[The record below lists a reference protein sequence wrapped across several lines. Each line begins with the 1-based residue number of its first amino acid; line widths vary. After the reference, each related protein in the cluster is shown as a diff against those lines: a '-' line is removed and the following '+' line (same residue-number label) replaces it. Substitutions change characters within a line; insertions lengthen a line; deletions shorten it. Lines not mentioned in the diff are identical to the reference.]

1 MKTRRFIISAI
12 ALICTMGGAW
22 ASSIPGTLPGL
33 FTINVSGEKVVF
45 SQGNLQYQASTNT
58 WRFAE
63 HQYDYIG
70 NVDGNTSP
78 SSSQAEWIDYFNWGT
93 SGYNHGANCYQ
104 PWSTS
109 TSRSDYYAYGSNSKN
124 LYDAKDDGTMRGQAD
139 WGYNAISNG
148 GNAENIGW
156 RTLTKEEWAYIINS
170 RSGDYRYA
178 KGTVHN
184 KNGFIIFPDGF
195 TLPEGISITNANTSD
210 AGYTSYSDDD
220 WAALETNGCVFLPAT
235 GMRNRTSVYE
245 TGSVGNYWSSSYMNN
260 DRVYNIRFDGSSLK
274 IENDGDRQNGF
285 PVRLVK
291 ASLDQ
296 DNGGYY
302 LIGCVQDWKDF
313 ATLVETTPMANAK
326 MTADID
332 LSTDVTMVG
341 TKSIPY
347 QGTFDGQGHKLTV
360 NWSVNGGG
368 DGVAPFRYVSGATIQ
383 KLHVDGIISATG
395 SDQRGAAS
403 IVAFS
408 KGSTTTTINE
418 CWGSVSLTCYDTM
431 GGLFSVAYETSTV
444 NITDCLFSGTIN
456 PTHYGQ
462 GFCAGLASQAM
473 KDGSNVPTINITRGL
488 YLGKYTGS
496 TENCYNFVRMDRPD
510 LFGTHTITDCYY
522 KDAYGTAQGTQVSTE
537 QLADGTVTNGL
548 NNGRTGDEAPWIQ
561 DPVTNL
567 PMLKSFVSKNSGIS
581 TGFIP
586 IENGK
591 LEMENEAN
599 GWYSISGQ
607 KLKGKPTAKGIYIR
621 KGKKVIIN

>member
-78 SSSQAEWIDYFNWGT
+78 SSSQTEWIDYFNWGT

-220 WAALETNGCVFLPAT
+220 WAALEKNGCVFLPAT

-332 LSTDVTMVG
+332 LGTDQTMLG
-341 TKSIPY
+341 SIEQPY
-347 QGTFDGQGHKLTV
+347 SGTFDGQGFSLTV
-360 NWSVNGGG
+360 QLNSTL
-368 DGVAPFRYVSGATIQ
+368 DGVAPFRRIDNTTIKNLAVAGTITGGIHCSGLVGGVPENSEYNLISNVMVSATITT
-383 KLHVDGIISATG
+383 TG
-395 SDQRGAAS
+395 SHCGGILGHGGSTLNTTIQDCLFNGTINGRDGGSTVGVIWGWQTYGKANITSCLENGTYTNCSSFDPVFMAYSAGAVINSTYYVTGNSTNGTQA
-403 IVAFS
+403 
-408 KGSTTTTINE
+408 TTTTL
-418 CWGSVSLTCYDTM
+418 S
-431 GGLFSVAYETSTV
+431 
-444 NITDCLFSGTIN
+444 
-456 PTHYGQ
+456 
-462 GFCAGLASQAM
+462 
-473 KDGSNVPTINITRGL
+473 
-488 YLGKYTGS
+488 
-496 TENCYNFVRMDRPD
+496 
-510 LFGTHTITDCYY
+510 
-522 KDAYGTAQGTQVSTE
+522 
-537 QLADGTVTNGL
+537 DGTVTSGL
-548 NNGRTGDEAPWIQ
+548 NADRTGDNAPWIQ

-567 PMLKSFVSKNSGIS
+567 PILKSFVSNNSGIS
-581 TGFIP
+581 TGEAIQVHSSKFIVQS
-586 IENGK
+586 ES
-591 LEMENEAN
+591 
-599 GWYSISGQ
+599 WYSISGQ
-607 KLKGKPTAKGIYIR
+607 KLSGKPTAKGIYIR
-621 KGKKVIIN
+621 NGKKIIVK

>member
-1 MKTRRFIISAI
+1 MNTRRFIISAI

-78 SSSQAEWIDYFNWGT
+78 SSSQIEWIDYFNWGT

-332 LSTDVTMVG
+332 LGTDQTMLG
-341 TKSIPY
+341 SIEQPY
-347 QGTFDGQGHKLTV
+347 SGTFDGQGFSLTV
-360 NWSVNGGG
+360 QLNSTL
-368 DGVAPFRYVSGATIQ
+368 DGVAPFRRIDNTTIKNLAVAGTITGGIHCSGLVGGVPENSEYNLISNVMVSATITT
-383 KLHVDGIISATG
+383 TG
-395 SDQRGAAS
+395 SHCGGILGHGGSTLNTTIQDCLFNGTINGRDGGSTVGVIWGWQTYGNSNITSCLENGTYTNCSSFDPVFMAYSAGAVINSTYYVTGNSTNGTQA
-403 IVAFS
+403 
-408 KGSTTTTINE
+408 TTTTL
-418 CWGSVSLTCYDTM
+418 S
-431 GGLFSVAYETSTV
+431 
-444 NITDCLFSGTIN
+444 
-456 PTHYGQ
+456 
-462 GFCAGLASQAM
+462 
-473 KDGSNVPTINITRGL
+473 
-488 YLGKYTGS
+488 
-496 TENCYNFVRMDRPD
+496 
-510 LFGTHTITDCYY
+510 
-522 KDAYGTAQGTQVSTE
+522 
-537 QLADGTVTNGL
+537 DGTVTSGL
-548 NNGRTGDEAPWIQ
+548 NADRTGDNAPWIQ

-567 PMLKSFVSKNSGIS
+567 PILKSFVSNNSGIS
-581 TGFIP
+581 TGEAIQVHSSKFIVQS
-586 IENGK
+586 ES
-591 LEMENEAN
+591 
-599 GWYSISGQ
+599 WYSISGQ
-607 KLKGKPTAKGIYIR
+607 KLSGKPTAKGIYIR
-621 KGKKVIIN
+621 DGKKIIVK

>member
-78 SSSQAEWIDYFNWGT
+78 SSSQTEWIDYFNWGT

-220 WAALETNGCVFLPAT
+220 WAALEKNGCVFLPAT

-332 LSTDVTMVG
+332 LGTDQTMLG
-341 TKSIPY
+341 SIEQPY
-347 QGTFDGQGHKLTV
+347 SGTFDGQGFSLTV
-360 NWSVNGGG
+360 QLNSTL
-368 DGVAPFRYVSGATIQ
+368 DGVAPFRRIDNTTIKNLAVAGTITGGIHCSGLVGGVPENSEYNLISNVMVSATITT
-383 KLHVDGIISATG
+383 TG
-395 SDQRGAAS
+395 SHCGGILGHGGSTLNTTIQDCLFNGTINGRDGGSTVGVIWGWQTYGKANITSCLENGTYTNCSSFDPVFMAYSAGAVINSTYYVTGNSTNGTQA
-403 IVAFS
+403 
-408 KGSTTTTINE
+408 TTTTL
-418 CWGSVSLTCYDTM
+418 S
-431 GGLFSVAYETSTV
+431 
-444 NITDCLFSGTIN
+444 
-456 PTHYGQ
+456 
-462 GFCAGLASQAM
+462 
-473 KDGSNVPTINITRGL
+473 
-488 YLGKYTGS
+488 
-496 TENCYNFVRMDRPD
+496 
-510 LFGTHTITDCYY
+510 
-522 KDAYGTAQGTQVSTE
+522 
-537 QLADGTVTNGL
+537 DGTVTSGL
-548 NNGRTGDEAPWIQ
+548 NADRTGDNAPWIQ
-561 DPVTNL
+561 DPVNNL
-567 PMLKSFVSKNSGIS
+567 PILKSFVSNNSGIS
-581 TGFIP
+581 TGEAIQVHSSKFIVQS
-586 IENGK
+586 ES
-591 LEMENEAN
+591 
-599 GWYSISGQ
+599 WYSISGQ
-607 KLKGKPTAKGIYIR
+607 KLSGKPTAKGIYIR
-621 KGKKVIIN
+621 NGKKIIVK

>member
-78 SSSQAEWIDYFNWGT
+78 SSSQTEWIDYFNWGT

-332 LSTDVTMVG
+332 LGTDQTMLG
-341 TKSIPY
+341 SIEQPY
-347 QGTFDGQGHKLTV
+347 SGTFDGQGFSLTV
-360 NWSVNGGG
+360 QLNSTL
-368 DGVAPFRYVSGATIQ
+368 DGVAPFRRIDNTTIKNLAVAGTITGGIHCSGLVGGVPENSEYNLISNVMVSATITT
-383 KLHVDGIISATG
+383 TG
-395 SDQRGAAS
+395 SHCGGILGHGGSTLNTTIQDCLFNGTINGRDGGSTVGVIWGWQTYGKANITSCLENGTYTNCSSFDPVFMAYSAGAVINSTYYVTGNSTNGTQA
-403 IVAFS
+403 
-408 KGSTTTTINE
+408 TTTTL
-418 CWGSVSLTCYDTM
+418 S
-431 GGLFSVAYETSTV
+431 
-444 NITDCLFSGTIN
+444 
-456 PTHYGQ
+456 
-462 GFCAGLASQAM
+462 
-473 KDGSNVPTINITRGL
+473 
-488 YLGKYTGS
+488 
-496 TENCYNFVRMDRPD
+496 
-510 LFGTHTITDCYY
+510 
-522 KDAYGTAQGTQVSTE
+522 
-537 QLADGTVTNGL
+537 DGTVTSGL
-548 NNGRTGDEAPWIQ
+548 NADRTGDNAPWIQ

-567 PMLKSFVSKNSGIS
+567 PILKSFVSNNSGIS
-581 TGFIP
+581 TGEAIQVHSSKFIVQS
-586 IENGK
+586 ES
-591 LEMENEAN
+591 
-599 GWYSISGQ
+599 WYSISGQ
-607 KLKGKPTAKGIYIR
+607 KLSGKPTAKGIYIR
-621 KGKKVIIN
+621 DGKKIIVK

>member
-78 SSSQAEWIDYFNWGT
+78 SSSQTEWIDYFNWGT

-245 TGSVGNYWSSSYMNN
+245 IGSVGNYWSSSYMNN

-332 LSTDVTMVG
+332 LGTDQTMLG
-341 TKSIPY
+341 SIEQPY
-347 QGTFDGQGHKLTV
+347 SGTFDGQGFSLTV
-360 NWSVNGGG
+360 QLNSTL
-368 DGVAPFRYVSGATIQ
+368 DGVAPFRRIDNTTIKNLAVAGTITGGIHCSGLVGGVPENSEYNLISNVMVSATITT
-383 KLHVDGIISATG
+383 TG
-395 SDQRGAAS
+395 SHCGGILGHGGSTLNTTIQDCLFNGTINGRDGGSTVGVIWGWQTYGKANITSCLENGTYTNCSSFDPVFMAYSAGAVINSTYYVTGNSTNGTQA
-403 IVAFS
+403 
-408 KGSTTTTINE
+408 TTTTL
-418 CWGSVSLTCYDTM
+418 S
-431 GGLFSVAYETSTV
+431 
-444 NITDCLFSGTIN
+444 
-456 PTHYGQ
+456 
-462 GFCAGLASQAM
+462 
-473 KDGSNVPTINITRGL
+473 
-488 YLGKYTGS
+488 
-496 TENCYNFVRMDRPD
+496 
-510 LFGTHTITDCYY
+510 
-522 KDAYGTAQGTQVSTE
+522 
-537 QLADGTVTNGL
+537 DGTVTSGL
-548 NNGRTGDEAPWIQ
+548 NADRTGDNAPWIQ

-567 PMLKSFVSKNSGIS
+567 PILKSFVSNNSGIS
-581 TGFIP
+581 TGEAIQVHSSKFIVQS
-586 IENGK
+586 ES
-591 LEMENEAN
+591 
-599 GWYSISGQ
+599 WYSISGQ
-607 KLKGKPTAKGIYIR
+607 KLSGKPTAKGIYIR
-621 KGKKVIIN
+621 NGKKIIVK

>member
-332 LSTDVTMVG
+332 LGTDQTMLG
-341 TKSIPY
+341 SIEQPY
-347 QGTFDGQGHKLTV
+347 SGTFDGQGFSLTV
-360 NWSVNGGG
+360 QLNSTL
-368 DGVAPFRYVSGATIQ
+368 DGVAPFRRIDNTTIKNLAVAGTITGGIHCSGLVGGVPENSEYNLISNVMVSATITT
-383 KLHVDGIISATG
+383 TG
-395 SDQRGAAS
+395 SHCGGILGHGGSTLNTTIQDCLFNGTINGRDGGSTVGVIWGWQTYGKANITSCLENGTYTNCSSFDPVFMAYSAGAVINSTYYVTGNSTNGTQA
-403 IVAFS
+403 
-408 KGSTTTTINE
+408 TTTTL
-418 CWGSVSLTCYDTM
+418 S
-431 GGLFSVAYETSTV
+431 
-444 NITDCLFSGTIN
+444 
-456 PTHYGQ
+456 
-462 GFCAGLASQAM
+462 
-473 KDGSNVPTINITRGL
+473 
-488 YLGKYTGS
+488 
-496 TENCYNFVRMDRPD
+496 
-510 LFGTHTITDCYY
+510 
-522 KDAYGTAQGTQVSTE
+522 
-537 QLADGTVTNGL
+537 DGTVTSGL
-548 NNGRTGDEAPWIQ
+548 NADRTGDEAPWIQ

-581 TGFIP
+581 TGEAIQVHSSKFIVQS
-586 IENGK
+586 ES
-591 LEMENEAN
+591 
-599 GWYSISGQ
+599 WYSISGQ
-607 KLKGKPTAKGIYIR
+607 KLSGKPTAKGIYIR
-621 KGKKVIIN
+621 DGKKIIVK

>member
-78 SSSQAEWIDYFNWGT
+78 SSSQKEWIDYFNWGT

-220 WAALETNGCVFLPAT
+220 WAALEKNGCVFLPAT

-332 LSTDVTMVG
+332 LGTDQTMLG
-341 TKSIPY
+341 SIEQPY
-347 QGTFDGQGHKLTV
+347 SGTFDGQGFSLTV
-360 NWSVNGGG
+360 QLNSTL
-368 DGVAPFRYVSGATIQ
+368 DGVAPFRRIDNTTIKNLAVAGTITGGIHCSGLVGGVPENSEYNLISNVMVSATITT
-383 KLHVDGIISATG
+383 TG
-395 SDQRGAAS
+395 SHCGGILGHGGSTLNTTIQDCLFNGTINGRDGGSTVGVIWGWQTYGKANITSCLENGTYTNCSSFDPVFMAYSAGAVINSTYYVTGNSTNGTQA
-403 IVAFS
+403 
-408 KGSTTTTINE
+408 TTTTL
-418 CWGSVSLTCYDTM
+418 SD
-431 GGLFSVAYETSTV
+431 
-444 NITDCLFSGTIN
+444 GTI
-456 PTHYGQ
+456 T
-462 GFCAGLASQAM
+462 S
-473 KDGSNVPTINITRGL
+473 
-488 YLGKYTGS
+488 
-496 TENCYNFVRMDRPD
+496 
-510 LFGTHTITDCYY
+510 
-522 KDAYGTAQGTQVSTE
+522 
-537 QLADGTVTNGL
+537 GL
-548 NNGRTGDEAPWIQ
+548 NADRTGDNAPWIQ

-567 PMLKSFVSKNSGIS
+567 PILKSFVSNNSGIS
-581 TGFIP
+581 TGEAIQVHSSKFIVQS
-586 IENGK
+586 ES
-591 LEMENEAN
+591 
-599 GWYSISGQ
+599 WYSISGQ
-607 KLKGKPTAKGIYIR
+607 KLSGKPTAKGIYIR
-621 KGKKVIIN
+621 NGKKIIVK

>member
-332 LSTDVTMVG
+332 LGTDQTMLG
-341 TKSIPY
+341 SIEQPY
-347 QGTFDGQGHKLTV
+347 SGTFDGQGFSLTV
-360 NWSVNGGG
+360 QLNSTL
-368 DGVAPFRYVSGATIQ
+368 DGVAPFRRIDNTTIKNLAVAGTITGGIHCSGLVGGVPENSEYNLISNVMVSATITT
-383 KLHVDGIISATG
+383 TG
-395 SDQRGAAS
+395 SHCGGILGHGGSTLNTTIQDCLFNGTINGRDGGSTVGVIWGWQTYGKANITSCLENGTYTNCSSFDPVFMAYSAGAVINSTYYVTGNSTNGTQA
-403 IVAFS
+403 
-408 KGSTTTTINE
+408 TTTTL
-418 CWGSVSLTCYDTM
+418 S
-431 GGLFSVAYETSTV
+431 
-444 NITDCLFSGTIN
+444 
-456 PTHYGQ
+456 
-462 GFCAGLASQAM
+462 
-473 KDGSNVPTINITRGL
+473 
-488 YLGKYTGS
+488 
-496 TENCYNFVRMDRPD
+496 
-510 LFGTHTITDCYY
+510 
-522 KDAYGTAQGTQVSTE
+522 
-537 QLADGTVTNGL
+537 DGTVTSGL
-548 NNGRTGDEAPWIQ
+548 NADRTGDNAPWIQ

-567 PMLKSFVSKNSGIS
+567 PILKSFVSNNSGIS
-581 TGFIP
+581 TGEAIQVHSSKFIVQS
-586 IENGK
+586 ES
-591 LEMENEAN
+591 
-599 GWYSISGQ
+599 WYSISGQ
-607 KLKGKPTAKGIYIR
+607 KLSGKPTAKGIYIR
-621 KGKKVIIN
+621 NGKKIIVK

>member
-332 LSTDVTMVG
+332 LGTDQTMLG
-341 TKSIPY
+341 SIEQPY
-347 QGTFDGQGHKLTV
+347 SGTFDGQGFSLTV
-360 NWSVNGGG
+360 QLNSTL
-368 DGVAPFRYVSGATIQ
+368 DGVAPFRRIDNTTIKNLAVAGTITGGIHCSGLVGGVPENSEYNLISNVMVSATITT
-383 KLHVDGIISATG
+383 TG
-395 SDQRGAAS
+395 SHCGGILGHGGSTLNTTIQDCLFNGTINGRDGGSTVGVIWGWQTYGKANITSCLENGTYTNCSSFDPVFMAYSAGAVINSTYYVTGNSTNGTQA
-403 IVAFS
+403 
-408 KGSTTTTINE
+408 TTTTL
-418 CWGSVSLTCYDTM
+418 S
-431 GGLFSVAYETSTV
+431 
-444 NITDCLFSGTIN
+444 
-456 PTHYGQ
+456 
-462 GFCAGLASQAM
+462 
-473 KDGSNVPTINITRGL
+473 
-488 YLGKYTGS
+488 
-496 TENCYNFVRMDRPD
+496 
-510 LFGTHTITDCYY
+510 
-522 KDAYGTAQGTQVSTE
+522 
-537 QLADGTVTNGL
+537 DGTVTSGL
-548 NNGRTGDEAPWIQ
+548 NADRTGDNAPWIQ

-567 PMLKSFVSKNSGIS
+567 PILKSFVSNNSGIS
-581 TGFIP
+581 TGEAIQVHSSKFIVQS
-586 IENGK
+586 ES
-591 LEMENEAN
+591 
-599 GWYSISGQ
+599 WYSISGQ
-607 KLKGKPTAKGIYIR
+607 KLSGKPTAKGIYIR
-621 KGKKVIIN
+621 DGKKIIVK

>member
-124 LYDAKDDGTMRGQAD
+124 LYDAKDDGTMRGRAD

-332 LSTDVTMVG
+332 LGTDQTMLG
-341 TKSIPY
+341 SIEQPY
-347 QGTFDGQGHKLTV
+347 SGTFDGQGFSLTV
-360 NWSVNGGG
+360 QLNSTL
-368 DGVAPFRYVSGATIQ
+368 DGVAPFRRIDNTTIKNLAVAGTITGGIHCSGLVGGVPENSEYNLISNVMVSATITT
-383 KLHVDGIISATG
+383 TG
-395 SDQRGAAS
+395 SHCGGILGHGGSTLNTTIQDCLFNGTINGRDGGSTVGVIWGWQTYGKANITSCLENGTYTNCSSFDPVFMAYSAGAVINSTYYVTGNSTNGTQA
-403 IVAFS
+403 
-408 KGSTTTTINE
+408 TTTTL
-418 CWGSVSLTCYDTM
+418 S
-431 GGLFSVAYETSTV
+431 
-444 NITDCLFSGTIN
+444 
-456 PTHYGQ
+456 
-462 GFCAGLASQAM
+462 
-473 KDGSNVPTINITRGL
+473 
-488 YLGKYTGS
+488 
-496 TENCYNFVRMDRPD
+496 
-510 LFGTHTITDCYY
+510 
-522 KDAYGTAQGTQVSTE
+522 
-537 QLADGTVTNGL
+537 DGTVTSGL
-548 NNGRTGDEAPWIQ
+548 NADRTGDNAPWIQ

-567 PMLKSFVSKNSGIS
+567 PILKSFVSNNSGIS
-581 TGFIP
+581 TGEAIQVHSSKFI
-586 IENGK
+586 
-591 LEMENEAN
+591 
-599 GWYSISGQ
+599 
-607 KLKGKPTAKGIYIR
+607 
-621 KGKKVIIN
+621 II

>member
-78 SSSQAEWIDYFNWGT
+78 SSSQTEWIDYFNWGT

-220 WAALETNGCVFLPAT
+220 WAALEKNGCVFLPAT

-332 LSTDVTMVG
+332 LGTDQTMLG
-341 TKSIPY
+341 SIEQPY
-347 QGTFDGQGHKLTV
+347 SGTFDGQGFSLTV
-360 NWSVNGGG
+360 QLNSTL
-368 DGVAPFRYVSGATIQ
+368 DGVAPFRRIDNTTIKNLAVAGTITGGIHCSGLVGGVPENSEYNLISNVMVSATITT
-383 KLHVDGIISATG
+383 TG
-395 SDQRGAAS
+395 SHCGGILGHGGSTLNTTIQDCLFNGTINGRDGGSTVGVIWGWQTYGNSNITSCLENGTYTNCSSFDPVFMAYSAGAVINSTYYVTGNSTNGTQA
-403 IVAFS
+403 
-408 KGSTTTTINE
+408 TTTTL
-418 CWGSVSLTCYDTM
+418 S
-431 GGLFSVAYETSTV
+431 
-444 NITDCLFSGTIN
+444 
-456 PTHYGQ
+456 
-462 GFCAGLASQAM
+462 
-473 KDGSNVPTINITRGL
+473 
-488 YLGKYTGS
+488 
-496 TENCYNFVRMDRPD
+496 
-510 LFGTHTITDCYY
+510 
-522 KDAYGTAQGTQVSTE
+522 
-537 QLADGTVTNGL
+537 DGTVTSGL
-548 NNGRTGDEAPWIQ
+548 NADRTGDNAPWIQ

-567 PMLKSFVSKNSGIS
+567 PILKSFVSNNSGIS
-581 TGFIP
+581 TGEAIQVHSSKFIVQS
-586 IENGK
+586 ES
-591 LEMENEAN
+591 
-599 GWYSISGQ
+599 WYSISGQ
-607 KLKGKPTAKGIYIR
+607 KLSGKPTAKGIYIR
-621 KGKKVIIN
+621 NGKKIIVK

>member
-78 SSSQAEWIDYFNWGT
+78 SSSQTEWIDYFNWGT

-332 LSTDVTMVG
+332 LGTDQTMLG
-341 TKSIPY
+341 SIEQPY
-347 QGTFDGQGHKLTV
+347 SGTFDGQGFSLTV
-360 NWSVNGGG
+360 QLNSTL
-368 DGVAPFRYVSGATIQ
+368 DGVAPFRRIDNTTIKNLAVAGTITGGIHCSGLVGGVPENSEYNLISNVMVSATITT
-383 KLHVDGIISATG
+383 TG
-395 SDQRGAAS
+395 SHCGGILGHGGSTLNTTIQDCLFNGTINGRDGGSTVGVIWGWQTYGKANITSCLENGTYTNCSSFDPVFMAYSAGAVINSTYYVTGNSTNGTQA
-403 IVAFS
+403 
-408 KGSTTTTINE
+408 TTTTL
-418 CWGSVSLTCYDTM
+418 S
-431 GGLFSVAYETSTV
+431 
-444 NITDCLFSGTIN
+444 
-456 PTHYGQ
+456 
-462 GFCAGLASQAM
+462 
-473 KDGSNVPTINITRGL
+473 
-488 YLGKYTGS
+488 
-496 TENCYNFVRMDRPD
+496 
-510 LFGTHTITDCYY
+510 
-522 KDAYGTAQGTQVSTE
+522 
-537 QLADGTVTNGL
+537 DGTVTSGL
-548 NNGRTGDEAPWIQ
+548 NADRTGDNAPWIQ

-581 TGFIP
+581 TGEAIQVHSSKFIVQS
-586 IENGK
+586 ES
-591 LEMENEAN
+591 
-599 GWYSISGQ
+599 WYSISGQ
-607 KLKGKPTAKGIYIR
+607 KLSGKPTAKGIYIR
-621 KGKKVIIN
+621 DGKKIIVK

>member
-78 SSSQAEWIDYFNWGT
+78 SSSQTEWIDYFNWGT

-332 LSTDVTMVG
+332 LGTDQTMLG
-341 TKSIPY
+341 SIEQPY
-347 QGTFDGQGHKLTV
+347 SGTFDGQGFSLTV
-360 NWSVNGGG
+360 QLNSTL
-368 DGVAPFRYVSGATIQ
+368 DGVAPFRRIDNTTIKNLAVAGTITGGIHCSGLVGGVPENSEYNLISNVMVSATITT
-383 KLHVDGIISATG
+383 TG
-395 SDQRGAAS
+395 SHCGGILGHGGSTLNTTIQDCLFNGTINGRDGGSTVGVIWGWQTYGKANITSCLENGTYTNCSSFDPVFMAYSAGAVINSTYYVTGNSTNGTQA
-403 IVAFS
+403 
-408 KGSTTTTINE
+408 TTTTL
-418 CWGSVSLTCYDTM
+418 S
-431 GGLFSVAYETSTV
+431 
-444 NITDCLFSGTIN
+444 
-456 PTHYGQ
+456 
-462 GFCAGLASQAM
+462 
-473 KDGSNVPTINITRGL
+473 
-488 YLGKYTGS
+488 
-496 TENCYNFVRMDRPD
+496 
-510 LFGTHTITDCYY
+510 
-522 KDAYGTAQGTQVSTE
+522 
-537 QLADGTVTNGL
+537 DGTVTSGL
-548 NNGRTGDEAPWIQ
+548 NADRTGDEAPWIQ

-581 TGFIP
+581 TGEAIQVHSSKFIVQS
-586 IENGK
+586 ES
-591 LEMENEAN
+591 
-599 GWYSISGQ
+599 WYSISGQ
-607 KLKGKPTAKGIYIR
+607 KLSGKPTAKGIYIR
-621 KGKKVIIN
+621 DGKKIIVK

>member
-78 SSSQAEWIDYFNWGT
+78 SSSQTEWIDYFNWGT

-109 TSRSDYYAYGSNSKN
+109 TSRSDYYAYGLNSKN

-220 WAALETNGCVFLPAT
+220 WAALEKNGCVFLPAT

-296 DNGGYY
+296 DNEGNY
-302 LIGCVQDWKDF
+302 LIGSVQDWKDF

-332 LSTDVTMVG
+332 LGTDQTMLG
-341 TKSIPY
+341 SIEQPY
-347 QGTFDGQGHKLTV
+347 SGTFDGQGFSLTV
-360 NWSVNGGG
+360 QLNSTL
-368 DGVAPFRYVSGATIQ
+368 DGVAPFRRIDNTTIKNLAVAGTITGGIHCSGLVGGVPENSEYNLISNVMVSATITT
-383 KLHVDGIISATG
+383 TG
-395 SDQRGAAS
+395 SHCGGILGHGGSTLNTTIQDCLFNGTINGRDGGSTVGVIWGWQTYGKANITSCLENGTYTNCSSFDPVFMAYSAGAVINSTYYVTGNSTNGTQA
-403 IVAFS
+403 
-408 KGSTTTTINE
+408 TTTTL
-418 CWGSVSLTCYDTM
+418 S
-431 GGLFSVAYETSTV
+431 
-444 NITDCLFSGTIN
+444 
-456 PTHYGQ
+456 
-462 GFCAGLASQAM
+462 
-473 KDGSNVPTINITRGL
+473 
-488 YLGKYTGS
+488 
-496 TENCYNFVRMDRPD
+496 
-510 LFGTHTITDCYY
+510 
-522 KDAYGTAQGTQVSTE
+522 
-537 QLADGTVTNGL
+537 DGTVTSGL
-548 NNGRTGDEAPWIQ
+548 NADRTGDNAPWIQ

-567 PMLKSFVSKNSGIS
+567 PILKSFVSNNSGIS
-581 TGFIP
+581 TGEAIQVHSSKFIVQS
-586 IENGK
+586 ES
-591 LEMENEAN
+591 
-599 GWYSISGQ
+599 WYSISGQ
-607 KLKGKPTAKGIYIR
+607 KLSGKPTAKGIYIR
-621 KGKKVIIN
+621 DGKKIIVK

>member
-1 MKTRRFIISAI
+1 MKTRRFIISVI

-78 SSSQAEWIDYFNWGT
+78 SSSQTEWIDYFNWGT

-332 LSTDVTMVG
+332 LGTDQTMLG
-341 TKSIPY
+341 SIEQPY
-347 QGTFDGQGHKLTV
+347 SGTFDGQGFSLTV
-360 NWSVNGGG
+360 QLNSTL
-368 DGVAPFRYVSGATIQ
+368 DGVAPFRRIDNTTIKNLAVAGTITGGIHCSGLVGGVPENSEYNLISNVMVSATITT
-383 KLHVDGIISATG
+383 TG
-395 SDQRGAAS
+395 SHCGGILGHGGSTLNTTIQDCLFNGTINGRDGGSTVGVIWGWQTYGKANITSCLENGTYTNCSSFDPVFMAYSAGAVINSTYYVTGNSTNGTQA
-403 IVAFS
+403 
-408 KGSTTTTINE
+408 TTTTL
-418 CWGSVSLTCYDTM
+418 S
-431 GGLFSVAYETSTV
+431 
-444 NITDCLFSGTIN
+444 
-456 PTHYGQ
+456 
-462 GFCAGLASQAM
+462 
-473 KDGSNVPTINITRGL
+473 
-488 YLGKYTGS
+488 
-496 TENCYNFVRMDRPD
+496 
-510 LFGTHTITDCYY
+510 
-522 KDAYGTAQGTQVSTE
+522 
-537 QLADGTVTNGL
+537 DGTVTSGL
-548 NNGRTGDEAPWIQ
+548 NADRTGDNAPWIQ

-567 PMLKSFVSKNSGIS
+567 PILKSFVSNNSGIS
-581 TGFIP
+581 TGEAIQVHSSKFIVQS
-586 IENGK
+586 ES
-591 LEMENEAN
+591 
-599 GWYSISGQ
+599 WYSISGQ
-607 KLKGKPTAKGIYIR
+607 KLSGKPTAKGIYIR
-621 KGKKVIIN
+621 DGKKIIVK

>member
-78 SSSQAEWIDYFNWGT
+78 SSSQTEWIDYFNWGT

-332 LSTDVTMVG
+332 LGTDQTMLG
-341 TKSIPY
+341 SIEQPY
-347 QGTFDGQGHKLTV
+347 SGTFDGQGFSLTV
-360 NWSVNGGG
+360 QLNSTL
-368 DGVAPFRYVSGATIQ
+368 DGVAPFRRIDNTTIKNLAVAGTITGGIHCSGLVGGVPENSEYNLISNVMVSATITT
-383 KLHVDGIISATG
+383 TG
-395 SDQRGAAS
+395 SHCGGILGHGGSTLNTTIQDCLFNGTINGRDGGSTVGVIWGWQTYGKANITSCLENGTYTNCSSFDPVFMAYSAGAVINSTYYVTGNSTNGTQA
-403 IVAFS
+403 
-408 KGSTTTTINE
+408 TTTTL
-418 CWGSVSLTCYDTM
+418 S
-431 GGLFSVAYETSTV
+431 
-444 NITDCLFSGTIN
+444 
-456 PTHYGQ
+456 
-462 GFCAGLASQAM
+462 
-473 KDGSNVPTINITRGL
+473 
-488 YLGKYTGS
+488 
-496 TENCYNFVRMDRPD
+496 
-510 LFGTHTITDCYY
+510 
-522 KDAYGTAQGTQVSTE
+522 
-537 QLADGTVTNGL
+537 DGTVTSGL
-548 NNGRTGDEAPWIQ
+548 NADRTGDNAPWIQ

-567 PMLKSFVSKNSGIS
+567 PILKSFVSNNSGIS
-581 TGFIP
+581 TGEAIQVHSSKFIVQS
-586 IENGK
+586 ES
-591 LEMENEAN
+591 
-599 GWYSISGQ
+599 WYSISGQ
-607 KLKGKPTAKGIYIR
+607 KLSEKPTAKGIYIR
-621 KGKKVIIN
+621 DGKKIIVK

>member
-1 MKTRRFIISAI
+1 MKTRRFIISVI

-78 SSSQAEWIDYFNWGT
+78 SSSQTEWIDYFNWGT

-220 WAALETNGCVFLPAT
+220 WAALEKNGCVFLPAT

-332 LSTDVTMVG
+332 LGTDQTMLG
-341 TKSIPY
+341 SIEQPY
-347 QGTFDGQGHKLTV
+347 SGTFDGQGFSLTV
-360 NWSVNGGG
+360 QLNSTL
-368 DGVAPFRYVSGATIQ
+368 DGVAPFRRIDNTTIKNLAVAGTITGGIHCSGLVGGVPENSEYNLISNVMVSATITT
-383 KLHVDGIISATG
+383 TG
-395 SDQRGAAS
+395 SHCGGILGHGGSTLNTTIQDCLFNGTINGRDGGSTVGVIWGWQTYGNSNITSCLENGTYTNCSSFDPVFMAYSAGAVINSTYYVTGNSTNGTQA
-403 IVAFS
+403 
-408 KGSTTTTINE
+408 TTTTL
-418 CWGSVSLTCYDTM
+418 S
-431 GGLFSVAYETSTV
+431 
-444 NITDCLFSGTIN
+444 
-456 PTHYGQ
+456 
-462 GFCAGLASQAM
+462 
-473 KDGSNVPTINITRGL
+473 
-488 YLGKYTGS
+488 
-496 TENCYNFVRMDRPD
+496 
-510 LFGTHTITDCYY
+510 
-522 KDAYGTAQGTQVSTE
+522 
-537 QLADGTVTNGL
+537 DGTVTSGL
-548 NNGRTGDEAPWIQ
+548 NADRTGDNAPWIQ

-567 PMLKSFVSKNSGIS
+567 PILKSFVSNNSGIS
-581 TGFIP
+581 TGEAIQVHSSKFIVQS
-586 IENGK
+586 ES
-591 LEMENEAN
+591 
-599 GWYSISGQ
+599 WYSISGQ
-607 KLKGKPTAKGIYIR
+607 KLSGKPTAKGIYIR
-621 KGKKVIIN
+621 DGKKIIVK

>member
-1 MKTRRFIISAI
+1 MKTRRFIFSAI

-78 SSSQAEWIDYFNWGT
+78 SSSQTEWIDYFNWGT

-332 LSTDVTMVG
+332 LGTDQTMLG
-341 TKSIPY
+341 SIEQPY
-347 QGTFDGQGHKLTV
+347 SGTFDGQGFSLTV
-360 NWSVNGGG
+360 QLNSTL
-368 DGVAPFRYVSGATIQ
+368 DGVAPFRRIDNTTIKNLAVAGTITGGIHCSGLVGGVPENSEYNLISNVMVSATITT
-383 KLHVDGIISATG
+383 TG
-395 SDQRGAAS
+395 SHCGGILGHGGSTLNTTIQDCLFNGTINGRDGGSTVGVIWGWQTYGKANITSCLENGTYTNCSSFDPVFMAYSAGAVINSTYYVTGNSTNGTQA
-403 IVAFS
+403 
-408 KGSTTTTINE
+408 TTTTL
-418 CWGSVSLTCYDTM
+418 S
-431 GGLFSVAYETSTV
+431 
-444 NITDCLFSGTIN
+444 
-456 PTHYGQ
+456 
-462 GFCAGLASQAM
+462 
-473 KDGSNVPTINITRGL
+473 
-488 YLGKYTGS
+488 
-496 TENCYNFVRMDRPD
+496 
-510 LFGTHTITDCYY
+510 
-522 KDAYGTAQGTQVSTE
+522 
-537 QLADGTVTNGL
+537 DGTVTSGL
-548 NNGRTGDEAPWIQ
+548 NADRTGDNAPWIQ

-567 PMLKSFVSKNSGIS
+567 PILKSFVSNNSGIS
-581 TGFIP
+581 TG
-586 IENGK
+586 
-591 LEMENEAN
+591 EAIQVHSSKIIVQSES
-599 GWYSISGQ
+599 WYSISGQ
-607 KLKGKPTAKGIYIR
+607 KLSGKPTAKGIYIR
-621 KGKKVIIN
+621 DGKKIIVK

>member
-1 MKTRRFIISAI
+1 MNRRSFLKLGLACP
-12 ALICTMGGAW
+12 ALVSLMCGCGGQTDTETTTEETPALRVGMEC
-22 ASSIPGTLPGL
+22 AYAP
-33 FTINVSGEKVVF
+33 
-45 SQGNLQYQASTNT
+45 
-58 WRFAE
+58 
-63 HQYDYIG
+63 
-70 NVDGNTSP
+70 
-78 SSSQAEWIDYFNWGT
+78 FNWTQDEPTTPDG
-93 SGYNHGANCYQ
+93 SKAVPIYG
-104 PWSTS
+104 
-109 TSRSDYYAYGSNSKN
+109 SDYYAYGSNSKN

-332 LSTDVTMVG
+332 LGTDQTMLG
-341 TKSIPY
+341 SIEQPY
-347 QGTFDGQGHKLTV
+347 SGTFDGQGFSLTV
-360 NWSVNGGG
+360 QLNSTL
-368 DGVAPFRYVSGATIQ
+368 DGVAPFRRIDNTTIKNLAVAGTITGGIHCSGLVGGVPENSEYNLISNVMVSATITT
-383 KLHVDGIISATG
+383 TG
-395 SDQRGAAS
+395 SHCGGILGHGGSTLNTTIQDCLFNGTINGRDGGSTVGVIWGWQTYGNSNITSCLENGTYTNCSSFDPVFMAYSAGAVINSTYYVTGNSTNGTQA
-403 IVAFS
+403 
-408 KGSTTTTINE
+408 TTTTL
-418 CWGSVSLTCYDTM
+418 S
-431 GGLFSVAYETSTV
+431 
-444 NITDCLFSGTIN
+444 
-456 PTHYGQ
+456 
-462 GFCAGLASQAM
+462 
-473 KDGSNVPTINITRGL
+473 
-488 YLGKYTGS
+488 
-496 TENCYNFVRMDRPD
+496 
-510 LFGTHTITDCYY
+510 
-522 KDAYGTAQGTQVSTE
+522 
-537 QLADGTVTNGL
+537 DGTVTSGL
-548 NNGRTGDEAPWIQ
+548 NADRTGDEAPWIQ

-581 TGFIP
+581 TGEAIQVHSSKFIVQS
-586 IENGK
+586 ES
-591 LEMENEAN
+591 
-599 GWYSISGQ
+599 WYSISGQ
-607 KLKGKPTAKGIYIR
+607 KLSGKPTAKGIYIR
-621 KGKKVIIN
+621 DGKKIIVK

>member
-78 SSSQAEWIDYFNWGT
+78 SSSQTEWIDYFNWGT

-220 WAALETNGCVFLPAT
+220 WAALEKNGCVFLPAT

-332 LSTDVTMVG
+332 LGTDQTMLG
-341 TKSIPY
+341 SIEQPY
-347 QGTFDGQGHKLTV
+347 SGTFDGQGFSLTV
-360 NWSVNGGG
+360 QLNSTL
-368 DGVAPFRYVSGATIQ
+368 DGVAPFRRIDNTTIKNLAVAGTITGGIHCSGLVGGVPENSEYNLISNVMVSATITT
-383 KLHVDGIISATG
+383 TG
-395 SDQRGAAS
+395 SHCGGILGHGGSTLNTTIQDCLFNGTINGRDGGSTVGVIWGWQTYGKANITSCLENGTYTNCSSFDPVFMAYSAGAVINSTYYVTGNSTNGTQA
-403 IVAFS
+403 
-408 KGSTTTTINE
+408 TTTTL
-418 CWGSVSLTCYDTM
+418 S
-431 GGLFSVAYETSTV
+431 
-444 NITDCLFSGTIN
+444 
-456 PTHYGQ
+456 
-462 GFCAGLASQAM
+462 
-473 KDGSNVPTINITRGL
+473 
-488 YLGKYTGS
+488 
-496 TENCYNFVRMDRPD
+496 
-510 LFGTHTITDCYY
+510 
-522 KDAYGTAQGTQVSTE
+522 
-537 QLADGTVTNGL
+537 DGTVTSGL
-548 NNGRTGDEAPWIQ
+548 NADRTGDNAPWIQ

-567 PMLKSFVSKNSGIS
+567 PILKSFVSNNSGIS
-581 TGFIP
+581 TGEAIQVHSSKFIVQS
-586 IENGK
+586 ES
-591 LEMENEAN
+591 
-599 GWYSISGQ
+599 WYSISGQ
-607 KLKGKPTAKGIYIR
+607 KLSGKPTAKGIYIR
-621 KGKKVIIN
+621 DGKKIIVK

>member
-78 SSSQAEWIDYFNWGT
+78 SSSQTEWIDYFNWGT

-332 LSTDVTMVG
+332 LGTDQTMLG
-341 TKSIPY
+341 SIEQPY
-347 QGTFDGQGHKLTV
+347 SGTFDGQGFSLTV
-360 NWSVNGGG
+360 QLNSTL
-368 DGVAPFRYVSGATIQ
+368 DGVAPFRRIDNTTIKNLAVAGTITGGIHCSGLVGGVPENSEYNLISNVMVSATITT
-383 KLHVDGIISATG
+383 TG
-395 SDQRGAAS
+395 SHCGGILGHGGSTLNTTIQDCLFNGTINGRDGGSTVGVIWGWQTYGKANITSCLENGTYTNCSSFDPVFMAYSAGAVINSTYYVTGNSTNGTQA
-403 IVAFS
+403 
-408 KGSTTTTINE
+408 TTTTL
-418 CWGSVSLTCYDTM
+418 S
-431 GGLFSVAYETSTV
+431 
-444 NITDCLFSGTIN
+444 
-456 PTHYGQ
+456 
-462 GFCAGLASQAM
+462 
-473 KDGSNVPTINITRGL
+473 
-488 YLGKYTGS
+488 
-496 TENCYNFVRMDRPD
+496 
-510 LFGTHTITDCYY
+510 
-522 KDAYGTAQGTQVSTE
+522 
-537 QLADGTVTNGL
+537 DGTVTSGL
-548 NNGRTGDEAPWIQ
+548 NADRTGDEAPWIQ

-607 KLKGKPTAKGIYIR
+607 KLKGKPAAKGIYIR

>member
-78 SSSQAEWIDYFNWGT
+78 SSSQTEWIDYFNWGT

-109 TSRSDYYAYGSNSKN
+109 TSQSDYYAYGSNSKN

-332 LSTDVTMVG
+332 LGTDQTMLG
-341 TKSIPY
+341 SIEQPY
-347 QGTFDGQGHKLTV
+347 SGTFDGQGFSLTV
-360 NWSVNGGG
+360 QLNSTL
-368 DGVAPFRYVSGATIQ
+368 DGVAPFRRIDNTTIKNLAVAGTITGGIHCSGLVGGVPENSEYNLISNVMVSATITT
-383 KLHVDGIISATG
+383 TG
-395 SDQRGAAS
+395 SHCGGILGHGGSTLNTTIQDCLFNGTINGRDGGSTVGVIWGWQTYGKANITSCLENGTYTNCSSFDPVFMAYSAGAVINSTYYVTGNSTNGTQA
-403 IVAFS
+403 
-408 KGSTTTTINE
+408 TTTTL
-418 CWGSVSLTCYDTM
+418 S
-431 GGLFSVAYETSTV
+431 
-444 NITDCLFSGTIN
+444 
-456 PTHYGQ
+456 
-462 GFCAGLASQAM
+462 
-473 KDGSNVPTINITRGL
+473 
-488 YLGKYTGS
+488 
-496 TENCYNFVRMDRPD
+496 
-510 LFGTHTITDCYY
+510 
-522 KDAYGTAQGTQVSTE
+522 
-537 QLADGTVTNGL
+537 DGTVTSGL
-548 NNGRTGDEAPWIQ
+548 NADRTGDNAPWIQ

-567 PMLKSFVSKNSGIS
+567 PILKSFVSNNSGIS
-581 TGFIP
+581 TGEAIQVHSSKFIVQS
-586 IENGK
+586 ES
-591 LEMENEAN
+591 
-599 GWYSISGQ
+599 WYSISGQ
-607 KLKGKPTAKGIYIR
+607 KLSGKPTAKGIYIR
-621 KGKKVIIN
+621 DGKKIIVK

>member
-78 SSSQAEWIDYFNWGT
+78 SSSQTEWIDYFNWGT

-332 LSTDVTMVG
+332 LGTDQTMLG
-341 TKSIPY
+341 SIEQPY
-347 QGTFDGQGHKLTV
+347 SGTFDGQGFSLTV
-360 NWSVNGGG
+360 QLNSTL
-368 DGVAPFRYVSGATIQ
+368 DGVAPFRRIDNTTIKNLAVAGTITGGIHCSGLVGGVPENSEYNLISNVMVSATITT
-383 KLHVDGIISATG
+383 TG
-395 SDQRGAAS
+395 SHCGGILGHGGSTLNTTIQDCLFNGTINGRDGGSTVGVIWGWQTYGKANITSCLENGTYTNCSSFDPVFMAYSAGAVINSTYYVTGNSTNGTQA
-403 IVAFS
+403 
-408 KGSTTTTINE
+408 TTTTL
-418 CWGSVSLTCYDTM
+418 S
-431 GGLFSVAYETSTV
+431 
-444 NITDCLFSGTIN
+444 
-456 PTHYGQ
+456 
-462 GFCAGLASQAM
+462 
-473 KDGSNVPTINITRGL
+473 
-488 YLGKYTGS
+488 
-496 TENCYNFVRMDRPD
+496 
-510 LFGTHTITDCYY
+510 
-522 KDAYGTAQGTQVSTE
+522 
-537 QLADGTVTNGL
+537 DGTVTSGL
-548 NNGRTGDEAPWIQ
+548 NADRTGDNAPWIQ

-567 PMLKSFVSKNSGIS
+567 PILKSFVSNNSGIS
-581 TGFIP
+581 TGEAIQVHSSKFIVQS
-586 IENGK
+586 ES
-591 LEMENEAN
+591 
-599 GWYSISGQ
+599 WYSISGQ
-607 KLKGKPTAKGIYIR
+607 KLSGKPTAKGIYIR
-621 KGKKVIIN
+621 NGKKIIVK

>member
-78 SSSQAEWIDYFNWGT
+78 SSSQTEWIDYFNWGT

-332 LSTDVTMVG
+332 LGTDQTMLG
-341 TKSIPY
+341 SIEQPY
-347 QGTFDGQGHKLTV
+347 SGTFDGQGFSLTV
-360 NWSVNGGG
+360 QLNSTL
-368 DGVAPFRYVSGATIQ
+368 DGVAPFRRIDNTTIKNLAVAGTITGGIHCSGLVGGVPENSEYNLISNVMVSATITT
-383 KLHVDGIISATG
+383 TG
-395 SDQRGAAS
+395 SHCGGILGHGGSTLNTTIQDCLFNGTINGRDGGSTVGVIWGWQTYGNSNITSCLENGTYTNCSSFDPVFMAYSAGAVINSTYYVTGNSTNGTQA
-403 IVAFS
+403 
-408 KGSTTTTINE
+408 TTTTL
-418 CWGSVSLTCYDTM
+418 S
-431 GGLFSVAYETSTV
+431 
-444 NITDCLFSGTIN
+444 
-456 PTHYGQ
+456 
-462 GFCAGLASQAM
+462 
-473 KDGSNVPTINITRGL
+473 
-488 YLGKYTGS
+488 
-496 TENCYNFVRMDRPD
+496 
-510 LFGTHTITDCYY
+510 
-522 KDAYGTAQGTQVSTE
+522 
-537 QLADGTVTNGL
+537 DGTVTSGL
-548 NNGRTGDEAPWIQ
+548 NADRTGDNAPWIQ

-567 PMLKSFVSKNSGIS
+567 PILKSFVSNNSGIS
-581 TGFIP
+581 TGEAIQVHSSKFIVQS
-586 IENGK
+586 ES
-591 LEMENEAN
+591 
-599 GWYSISGQ
+599 WYSISGQ
-607 KLKGKPTAKGIYIR
+607 KLSGKPTAKGIYIR
-621 KGKKVIIN
+621 DGKKIIVK

>member
-78 SSSQAEWIDYFNWGT
+78 SSSQTEWIDYFNWGT

-178 KGTVHN
+178 TGTVHN

-332 LSTDVTMVG
+332 LGTDQTMLG
-341 TKSIPY
+341 SIEQPY
-347 QGTFDGQGHKLTV
+347 SGTFDGQGFSLTV
-360 NWSVNGGG
+360 QLNSTL
-368 DGVAPFRYVSGATIQ
+368 DGVAPFRRIDNTTIKNLAVAGTITGGIHCSGLVGGVPENSEYNLISNVMVSATITT
-383 KLHVDGIISATG
+383 TG
-395 SDQRGAAS
+395 SHCGGILGHGGSTLNTTIQDCLFNGTINGRDGGSTVGVIWGWQTYGKANITSCLENGTYTNCSSFDPVFMAYSAGAVINSTYYVTGNSTNGTQA
-403 IVAFS
+403 
-408 KGSTTTTINE
+408 TTTTL
-418 CWGSVSLTCYDTM
+418 S
-431 GGLFSVAYETSTV
+431 
-444 NITDCLFSGTIN
+444 
-456 PTHYGQ
+456 
-462 GFCAGLASQAM
+462 
-473 KDGSNVPTINITRGL
+473 
-488 YLGKYTGS
+488 
-496 TENCYNFVRMDRPD
+496 
-510 LFGTHTITDCYY
+510 
-522 KDAYGTAQGTQVSTE
+522 
-537 QLADGTVTNGL
+537 DGTVTSGL
-548 NNGRTGDEAPWIQ
+548 NADRTGDNAPWIQ

-567 PMLKSFVSKNSGIS
+567 PILKSFVSNNSGIS
-581 TGFIP
+581 TGEAIQVHSSKFIVQS
-586 IENGK
+586 ES
-591 LEMENEAN
+591 
-599 GWYSISGQ
+599 WYSISGQ
-607 KLKGKPTAKGIYIR
+607 KLSGKPTAKGIYIR
-621 KGKKVIIN
+621 NGKKIIVK

>member
-78 SSSQAEWIDYFNWGT
+78 SSSQTEWIDYFNWGT

-109 TSRSDYYAYGSNSKN
+109 TSQSDYYAYGSNSKN

-332 LSTDVTMVG
+332 LGTDQTMLG
-341 TKSIPY
+341 SIEQPY
-347 QGTFDGQGHKLTV
+347 SGTFDGQGFSLTV
-360 NWSVNGGG
+360 QLNSTL
-368 DGVAPFRYVSGATIQ
+368 DGVAPFRRIDNTTIKNLAVAGTITGGIHCSGLVGGVPENSEYNLISNVMVSATITT
-383 KLHVDGIISATG
+383 TG
-395 SDQRGAAS
+395 SHCGGILGHGGSTLNTTIQDCLFNGTINGRDGGSTVGVIWGWQTYGKANITSCLENGTYTNCSSFDPVFMAYSAGAVINSTYYVTGNSTNGTQA
-403 IVAFS
+403 
-408 KGSTTTTINE
+408 TTTTL
-418 CWGSVSLTCYDTM
+418 S
-431 GGLFSVAYETSTV
+431 
-444 NITDCLFSGTIN
+444 
-456 PTHYGQ
+456 
-462 GFCAGLASQAM
+462 
-473 KDGSNVPTINITRGL
+473 
-488 YLGKYTGS
+488 
-496 TENCYNFVRMDRPD
+496 
-510 LFGTHTITDCYY
+510 
-522 KDAYGTAQGTQVSTE
+522 
-537 QLADGTVTNGL
+537 DGTVTSGL
-548 NNGRTGDEAPWIQ
+548 NADRTGDNAPWIQ

-567 PMLKSFVSKNSGIS
+567 PILKSFVSNNSGIS
-581 TGFIP
+581 TGEAIQVHSSKFIVQS
-586 IENGK
+586 ES
-591 LEMENEAN
+591 
-599 GWYSISGQ
+599 WYSISGQ
-607 KLKGKPTAKGIYIR
+607 KLSGKPTAKGIYIR
-621 KGKKVIIN
+621 NGKKIIVK

>member
-78 SSSQAEWIDYFNWGT
+78 SSSQTEWIDYFNWGT

-220 WAALETNGCVFLPAT
+220 WAALEKNGCVFLPAT

-332 LSTDVTMVG
+332 LGTDQTMLG
-341 TKSIPY
+341 SIEQPY
-347 QGTFDGQGHKLTV
+347 SGTFDGQGFSLTV
-360 NWSVNGGG
+360 QLNSTL
-368 DGVAPFRYVSGATIQ
+368 DGVAPFRRIDNTTIKNLAVAGTITGGIHCSGLVGGVPENSEYNLISNVMVSATITT
-383 KLHVDGIISATG
+383 TG
-395 SDQRGAAS
+395 SHCGG
-403 IVAFS
+403 ILGHG
-408 KGSTTTTINE
+408 GSTLNTTIQ
-418 CWGSVSLTCYDTM
+418 
-431 GGLFSVAYETSTV
+431 
-444 NITDCLFSGTIN
+444 DCLFNGTIN
-456 PTHYGQ
+456 GRDGGSTVGVIWGWQTYGKANITSCLEN
-462 GFCAGLASQAM
+462 GTYTNFSSFDPVSSFSFSFLLVSDDAS
-473 KDGSNVPTINITRGL
+473 SININISKIFN
-488 YLGKYTGS
+488 YI
-496 TENCYNFVRMDRPD
+496 YN
-510 LFGTHTITDCYY
+510 
-522 KDAYGTAQGTQVSTE
+522 
-537 QLADGTVTNGL
+537 
-548 NNGRTGDEAPWIQ
+548 NNY
-561 DPVTNL
+561 
-567 PMLKSFVSKNSGIS
+567 F
-581 TGFIP
+581 
-586 IENGK
+586 
-591 LEMENEAN
+591 
-599 GWYSISGQ
+599 
-607 KLKGKPTAKGIYIR
+607 
-621 KGKKVIIN
+621 

>member
-78 SSSQAEWIDYFNWGT
+78 SSSQTEWIDYFNWGT

-332 LSTDVTMVG
+332 LGTDQTMLG
-341 TKSIPY
+341 SIEQPY
-347 QGTFDGQGHKLTV
+347 SGTFDGQGFSLTV
-360 NWSVNGGG
+360 QLNSTL
-368 DGVAPFRYVSGATIQ
+368 DGVAPFRRIDNTTIKNLAVAGTITGGIHCSGLVGGVPENSEYNLISNVMVSATITT
-383 KLHVDGIISATG
+383 TG
-395 SDQRGAAS
+395 SHCGGILGHGGSTLNTTIQDCLFNGTINGRDGGSTVGVIWGWQTYGNSNITSCLENGTYTNCSSFDPVFMAYSAGAVINSTYYVTGNSTNGTQA
-403 IVAFS
+403 
-408 KGSTTTTINE
+408 TTTTL
-418 CWGSVSLTCYDTM
+418 S
-431 GGLFSVAYETSTV
+431 
-444 NITDCLFSGTIN
+444 
-456 PTHYGQ
+456 
-462 GFCAGLASQAM
+462 
-473 KDGSNVPTINITRGL
+473 
-488 YLGKYTGS
+488 
-496 TENCYNFVRMDRPD
+496 
-510 LFGTHTITDCYY
+510 
-522 KDAYGTAQGTQVSTE
+522 
-537 QLADGTVTNGL
+537 DGTVTSGL
-548 NNGRTGDEAPWIQ
+548 NADRTGDEAPWIQ

-581 TGFIP
+581 TGEAIQVHSSKFIVQS
-586 IENGK
+586 ES
-591 LEMENEAN
+591 
-599 GWYSISGQ
+599 WYSISGQ
-607 KLKGKPTAKGIYIR
+607 KLSGKPTAKGIYIR
-621 KGKKVIIN
+621 DGKKIIVK

>member
-124 LYDAKDDGTMRGQAD
+124 LYDAKDDGTMRGRAD

-332 LSTDVTMVG
+332 LGTDQTMLG
-341 TKSIPY
+341 SIEQPY
-347 QGTFDGQGHKLTV
+347 SGTFDGQGFSLTV
-360 NWSVNGGG
+360 QLNSTL
-368 DGVAPFRYVSGATIQ
+368 DGVAPFRRIDNTTIKNLAVAGTITGGIHCSGLVGGVPENSEYNLISNVMVSATITT
-383 KLHVDGIISATG
+383 TG
-395 SDQRGAAS
+395 SHCGGILGHGGSTLNTTIQDCLFNGTINGRDGGSTVGVIWGWQTYGKANITSCLENGTYTNCSSFDPVFMAYSAGAVINSTYYVTGNSTNGTQA
-403 IVAFS
+403 
-408 KGSTTTTINE
+408 TTTTL
-418 CWGSVSLTCYDTM
+418 S
-431 GGLFSVAYETSTV
+431 
-444 NITDCLFSGTIN
+444 
-456 PTHYGQ
+456 
-462 GFCAGLASQAM
+462 
-473 KDGSNVPTINITRGL
+473 
-488 YLGKYTGS
+488 
-496 TENCYNFVRMDRPD
+496 
-510 LFGTHTITDCYY
+510 
-522 KDAYGTAQGTQVSTE
+522 
-537 QLADGTVTNGL
+537 DGTVTSGL
-548 NNGRTGDEAPWIQ
+548 NADRTGDNAPWIQ

-567 PMLKSFVSKNSGIS
+567 PILKSFVSNNSGIS
-581 TGFIP
+581 TGEAIQVHSSKFIVQS
-586 IENGK
+586 ES
-591 LEMENEAN
+591 
-599 GWYSISGQ
+599 WYSISGQ
-607 KLKGKPTAKGIYIR
+607 KLSGKPTAKGIYIR
-621 KGKKVIIN
+621 NGKKIIVK

>member
-78 SSSQAEWIDYFNWGT
+78 SSSQTEWIDYFNWGT

-124 LYDAKDDGTMRGQAD
+124 LYDAKDDGTMRGRAD

-332 LSTDVTMVG
+332 LGTDQTMLG
-341 TKSIPY
+341 SIEQPY
-347 QGTFDGQGHKLTV
+347 SGTFDGQGFSLTV
-360 NWSVNGGG
+360 QLNSTL
-368 DGVAPFRYVSGATIQ
+368 DGVAPFRRIDNTTIKNLAVAGTITGGIHCSGLVGGVPENSEYNLISNVMVSATITT
-383 KLHVDGIISATG
+383 TG
-395 SDQRGAAS
+395 SHCGGILGHGGSTLNTTIQDCLFNGTINGRDGGSTVGVIWGWQTYGKANITSCLENGTYTNCSSFDPVFMAYSAGAVINSTYYVTGNSTNGTQA
-403 IVAFS
+403 
-408 KGSTTTTINE
+408 TTTTL
-418 CWGSVSLTCYDTM
+418 S
-431 GGLFSVAYETSTV
+431 
-444 NITDCLFSGTIN
+444 
-456 PTHYGQ
+456 
-462 GFCAGLASQAM
+462 
-473 KDGSNVPTINITRGL
+473 
-488 YLGKYTGS
+488 
-496 TENCYNFVRMDRPD
+496 
-510 LFGTHTITDCYY
+510 
-522 KDAYGTAQGTQVSTE
+522 
-537 QLADGTVTNGL
+537 DGTVTSGL
-548 NNGRTGDEAPWIQ
+548 NADRTGDNAPWIQ

-567 PMLKSFVSKNSGIS
+567 PILKSFVSNNSGIS

-607 KLKGKPTAKGIYIR
+607 KHNGKPAEKGIYIR
-621 KGKKVIIN
+621 NGKKIIVK

>member
-1 MKTRRFIISAI
+1 MNTRRFIISAI

-78 SSSQAEWIDYFNWGT
+78 SSSQIEWIDYFNWGT

-332 LSTDVTMVG
+332 LGTDQTMLG
-341 TKSIPY
+341 SIEQPY
-347 QGTFDGQGHKLTV
+347 SGTFDGQGFSLTV
-360 NWSVNGGG
+360 QLNSTL
-368 DGVAPFRYVSGATIQ
+368 DGVAPFRRIDNTTIKNLAVAGTITGGIHCSGLVGGVPENSEYNLISNVMVSATITT
-383 KLHVDGIISATG
+383 TG
-395 SDQRGAAS
+395 SHCGGILGHGGSTLNTTIQDCLFNGTINGRDGGSTVGVIWGWQTYGKANITSCLENGTYTNCSSFDPVFMAYSAGAVINSTYYVTGNSTNGTQA
-403 IVAFS
+403 
-408 KGSTTTTINE
+408 TTTTL
-418 CWGSVSLTCYDTM
+418 S
-431 GGLFSVAYETSTV
+431 
-444 NITDCLFSGTIN
+444 
-456 PTHYGQ
+456 
-462 GFCAGLASQAM
+462 
-473 KDGSNVPTINITRGL
+473 
-488 YLGKYTGS
+488 
-496 TENCYNFVRMDRPD
+496 
-510 LFGTHTITDCYY
+510 
-522 KDAYGTAQGTQVSTE
+522 
-537 QLADGTVTNGL
+537 DGTVTSGL
-548 NNGRTGDEAPWIQ
+548 NADRTGDNAPWIQ

-567 PMLKSFVSKNSGIS
+567 PILKSFVSNNSGIS
-581 TGFIP
+581 TGEAIQVHSSKFIVQS
-586 IENGK
+586 ES
-591 LEMENEAN
+591 
-599 GWYSISGQ
+599 WYSISGQ
-607 KLKGKPTAKGIYIR
+607 KLSGKPTAKGIYIR
-621 KGKKVIIN
+621 DGKKIIVK

>member
-12 ALICTMGGAW
+12 AMICTMGGAW

-78 SSSQAEWIDYFNWGT
+78 SSSQTEWIDYFNWGT

-220 WAALETNGCVFLPAT
+220 WAALEKNGCVFLPAT

-332 LSTDVTMVG
+332 LGTDQTMLG
-341 TKSIPY
+341 SIEQPY
-347 QGTFDGQGHKLTV
+347 SGTFDGQGFSLTV
-360 NWSVNGGG
+360 QLNSTL
-368 DGVAPFRYVSGATIQ
+368 DGVAPFRRIDNTTIKNLAVAGTITGGIHCSGLVGGVPENSEYNLISNVMVSATITT
-383 KLHVDGIISATG
+383 TG
-395 SDQRGAAS
+395 SHCGGILGHGGSTLNTTIQDCLFNGTINGRDGGSTVGVIWGWQTYGKANITSCLENGTYTNCSSFDPVFMAYSAGAVINSTYYVTGNSTNGTQA
-403 IVAFS
+403 
-408 KGSTTTTINE
+408 TTTTL
-418 CWGSVSLTCYDTM
+418 S
-431 GGLFSVAYETSTV
+431 
-444 NITDCLFSGTIN
+444 
-456 PTHYGQ
+456 
-462 GFCAGLASQAM
+462 
-473 KDGSNVPTINITRGL
+473 
-488 YLGKYTGS
+488 
-496 TENCYNFVRMDRPD
+496 
-510 LFGTHTITDCYY
+510 
-522 KDAYGTAQGTQVSTE
+522 
-537 QLADGTVTNGL
+537 DGTVTSGL
-548 NNGRTGDEAPWIQ
+548 NADRTGDNAPWIQ

-567 PMLKSFVSKNSGIS
+567 PILKSFVSNNSGIS
-581 TGFIP
+581 TGEAIQVHSSKFIVQS
-586 IENGK
+586 ES
-591 LEMENEAN
+591 
-599 GWYSISGQ
+599 WYSISGQ
-607 KLKGKPTAKGIYIR
+607 KLSGKPTAKGIYIR
-621 KGKKVIIN
+621 NGKKIIVK

>member
-124 LYDAKDDGTMRGQAD
+124 LYDAKDDGTMRGRAD

-332 LSTDVTMVG
+332 LGTDQTMLG
-341 TKSIPY
+341 SIEQPY
-347 QGTFDGQGHKLTV
+347 SGTFDGQGFSLTV
-360 NWSVNGGG
+360 QLNSTL
-368 DGVAPFRYVSGATIQ
+368 DGVAPFRRIDNTTIKNLAVAGTITGGIHCSGLVGGVPENSEYNLISNVMVSATITT
-383 KLHVDGIISATG
+383 TG
-395 SDQRGAAS
+395 SHCGGILGHGGSTLNTTIQDCLFNGTINGRDGGSTVGVIWGWQTYGKANITSCLENGTYTNCSSFDPVFMAYSAGAVINSTYYVTGNSTNGTQA
-403 IVAFS
+403 
-408 KGSTTTTINE
+408 TTTTL
-418 CWGSVSLTCYDTM
+418 S
-431 GGLFSVAYETSTV
+431 
-444 NITDCLFSGTIN
+444 
-456 PTHYGQ
+456 
-462 GFCAGLASQAM
+462 
-473 KDGSNVPTINITRGL
+473 
-488 YLGKYTGS
+488 
-496 TENCYNFVRMDRPD
+496 
-510 LFGTHTITDCYY
+510 
-522 KDAYGTAQGTQVSTE
+522 
-537 QLADGTVTNGL
+537 DGTVTSGL
-548 NNGRTGDEAPWIQ
+548 NADRTGDNAPWIQ

-567 PMLKSFVSKNSGIS
+567 PILKSFVSNNSGIS
-581 TGFIP
+581 TGEAIQVHSSKFIVQS
-586 IENGK
+586 ES
-591 LEMENEAN
+591 
-599 GWYSISGQ
+599 WYSISGQ
-607 KLKGKPTAKGIYIR
+607 KLSGKPTAKGIYIR
-621 KGKKVIIN
+621 DGKKIIVK